1 MDGAAALLNDAALS
15 VYTYTAQLP
24 YLKIALRELREIM
37 ELSNVPVTNKTAEIL
52 AIPAGTTEISFVT
65 TPSLPTDLIEIQ
77 QIWERATGVNPYV
90 PMVKKEFIPA
100 YLTDDYVQSP
110 NFLIWA
116 WNGNK
121 IQLPPA
127 NQINDLKL
135 NYIYEITQ
143 IVDQNSTIAI
153 PNGQSFLTFRTAAL
167 CAQFIMENKERAD
180 DLNADAGIAVD
191 RMEGI
196 ESKAKQA
203 TFTRKR
209 PFRASYKKRSNW

>member
-1 MDGAAALLNDAALS
+1 MDGAAALLNDAARS
-15 VYTYTAQLP
+15 VYSYTVQIP
-24 YLKIALRELREIM
+24 YLKIALRELREMM

-65 TPSLPTDLIEIQ
+65 TPALPSDLIEIQ
-77 QIWERATGVNPYV
+77 QVWERATGVNPYT
-90 PMVKKEFIPA
+90 PMVKKEFLPA
-100 YLTDDYVQSP
+100 YLTDDYVQS
-110 NFLIWA
+110 NSFLIWA

-135 NYIYEITQ
+135 NYIYEITN
-143 IVDQNSTIAI
+143 IVDENSTIAV
-153 PNGQSFLTFRTAAL
+153 PNGESFLTFRTAAL
-167 CAQFIMENKERAD
+167 CAQFVMENKERAD

-191 RMEGI
+191 RLEGI

-209 PFRASYKKRSNW
+209 PFRAAFKKRTNW